1 MERMHLIRIHVDRE
15 TKSKLNMMKFEHGF
29 ESMQEL
35 YDNVFWRGMVQLKQ
49 MKKNKEVRQEIRKN
63 KT

>member
-1 MERMHLIRIHVDRE
+1 MERRHLIKVHVDRE

-35 YDNVFWRGMVQLKQ
+35 YDNIFWRGMAQLRQ
-49 MKKNKEVRQEIRKN
+49 MKQNKEVRREIKKN